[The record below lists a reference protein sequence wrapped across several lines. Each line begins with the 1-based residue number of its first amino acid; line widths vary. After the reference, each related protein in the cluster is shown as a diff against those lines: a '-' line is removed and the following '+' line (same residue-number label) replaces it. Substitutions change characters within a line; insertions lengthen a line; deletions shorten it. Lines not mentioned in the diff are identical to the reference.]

1 MEKEHIKKRSIT
13 PDEALNKFLNWFDFR
28 KRLAFFTAILVGIIT
43 HITMLTEMVMS
54 QDGLW
59 NSIKYS
65 RAGDWELTL
74 GRWGIEL
81 VGRFNNFIAIPTVAT
96 MSCIIAM
103 AITAVILVEL
113 FDLKSKISIVGTSA
127 ILVLTPTFTATLLY
141 IYTSFAYC
149 FNMLIAALAIW
160 FIYKYKNKKLG
171 IVFSSLCFM
180 LSLSIYQSYIG
191 VTVGLCI
198 MLSVLQLLKNKN
210 NIKEVFINIL
220 RTIIAVLIG
229 GILYY
234 IVTKILLKVSG
245 LEIAEYKGAE
255 NASII
260 SIIFG
265 LNKTILQAYK
275 DFVAF
280 FIRDRIVY
288 NSNYRRE
295 VMYIIFFIALGI
307 ATLINLI
314 KLKENNKKTK
324 YIKCSL
330 MILFMILIPLGLN
343 IIDIL
348 VVDTEIYSLTAVQM
362 ILIIPFAFAI
372 FENLD
377 NFNFIKWTA
386 VITLILIMGTY
397 YIADNTS
404 YAALKLTYNQ
414 AYSTTMRI
422 MDRIENTSEYKKDMP
437 ILFGGIVGNN
447 NYPRTSNLYNYT
459 IGSMVNNVAFHGTY
473 GGQVGT
479 WMSFLKIFYGLDI
492 VLCPENVYY
501 TIVNGEEYK
510 EMEIFPAQDSIK
522 IMDGIVVV
530 KLSDDPPLPY

>member
-1 MEKEHIKKRSIT
+1 
-13 PDEALNKFLNWFDFR
+13 
-28 KRLAFFTAILVGIIT
+28 
-43 HITMLTEMVMS
+43 
-54 QDGLW
+54 
-59 NSIKYS
+59 
-65 RAGDWELTL
+65 
-74 GRWGIEL
+74 
-81 VGRFNNFIAIPTVAT
+81 
-96 MSCIIAM
+96 
-103 AITAVILVEL
+103 
-113 FDLKSKISIVGTSA
+113 
-127 ILVLTPTFTATLLY
+127 
-141 IYTSFAYC
+141 
-149 FNMLIAALAIW
+149 
-160 FIYKYKNKKLG
+160 
-171 IVFSSLCFM
+171 
-180 LSLSIYQSYIG
+180 
-191 VTVGLCI
+191 
-198 MLSVLQLLKNKN
+198 
-210 NIKEVFINIL
+210 
-220 RTIIAVLIG
+220 
-229 GILYY
+229 
-234 IVTKILLKVSG
+234 
-245 LEIAEYKGAE
+245 
-255 NASII
+255 
-260 SIIFG
+260 
-265 LNKTILQAYK
+265 
-275 DFVAF
+275 
-280 FIRDRIVY
+280 
-288 NSNYRRE
+288 
-295 VMYIIFFIALGI
+295 
-307 ATLINLI
+307 
-314 KLKENNKKTK
+314 
-324 YIKCSL
+324 
-330 MILFMILIPLGLN
+330 
-343 IIDIL
+343 
-348 VVDTEIYSLTAVQM
+348 M

-422 MDRIENTSEYKKDMP
+422 MDRIENTSEYKKDML